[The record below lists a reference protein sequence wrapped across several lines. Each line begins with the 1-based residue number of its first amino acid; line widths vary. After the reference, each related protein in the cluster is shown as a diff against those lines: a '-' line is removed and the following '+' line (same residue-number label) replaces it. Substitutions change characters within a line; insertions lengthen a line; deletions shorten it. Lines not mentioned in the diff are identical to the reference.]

1 MTVSHR
7 SPRGK
12 PLTRRMVDVALAAI
26 ILGAGAPEDGAS
38 AQPQAA
44 DAAAETSAITTAQLI
59 DLLVKSHVLSRTQ
72 VNSVL
77 QKAQR
82 DAAAPGR
89 PAPARAAKAAKG
101 TAAET
106 AAAEPAVPPGTVRV
120 TYVPE
125 STRLE
130 IAADVKQ
137 QVMQEAQDEG
147 WAAPNE
153 TPEWV
158 RRVRISGDVR
168 LRGESD
174 MFGRNN
180 FNQFPNFNSING
192 LPNGF
197 DVNTTTNPN
206 LPPLLNTTENR
217 TRYRLRARLDVAATV
232 ADWIDADIRIGTG
245 NDSQPV
251 SLNQTLGQPGDF
263 SKYSLW
269 LDRAYIRM
277 HPTDYITLNA
287 GRSPN
292 PFWTTNLLYYDDL
305 NFDGVSAQTAYQFSH
320 ALGGFLNLGAFPVF
334 NTDFNFGTNNEVKTA
349 SHDSYLFAIQGG
361 GDWKINDDTKAKI
374 GVGYFSYS
382 NIQGS
387 ESTPCFNPVAVGSC
401 DTDDSKP
408 GFVQFGNTLFPIRN
422 ILQDPSTPNGA
433 QPQLFGLASQFR
445 LLDVRAQLALTNFH
459 PIDVVIDGDYVK
471 NLAFNRT
478 DIVNR
483 GPSNNLG
490 SNSAYQ
496 GGDTGY
502 LVSISVGHQVLEKLW
517 DWNAS
522 IAYKYLET
530 DAVLDALTD
539 PDFHLG
545 GTNAKG
551 YILTG
556 NLGIAHNAYVSA
568 KLLSANQVSGP
579 TYANDVLQIDLN
591 ARF

>member
-1 MTVSHR
+1 
-7 SPRGK
+7 
-12 PLTRRMVDVALAAI
+12 
-26 ILGAGAPEDGAS
+26 
-38 AQPQAA
+38 
-44 DAAAETSAITTAQLI
+44 
-59 DLLVKSHVLSRTQ
+59 LVKSHVLSRAQ

-77 QKAQR
+77 QKAQH
-82 DAAAPGR
+82 DATAPGR
-89 PAPARAAKAAKG
+89 PAPARTAKAAKG
-101 TAAET
+101 AAPET
-106 AAAEPAVPPGTVRV
+106 AGAEPVVPPGTVRV

-153 TPEWV
+153 TPDWV

-174 MFGRNN
+174 MFGKGN
-180 FNQFPNFNSING
+180 FNQFPNFNSINS
-192 LPNGF
+192 LANGF
-197 DVNTTTNPN
+197 DVNTATNPN

-263 SKYSLW
+263 SKYALW
-269 LDRAYIRM
+269 LDRAYIKM
-277 HPTDYITLNA
+277 HPTDYLTINA

-305 NFDGVSAQTAYQFSH
+305 NFDGISAQTAYQFSH
-320 ALGGFLNLGAFPVF
+320 ALGGFLNFGAFPVF
-334 NTDFNFGTNNEVKTA
+334 NTDFNFGTNNTVKTA
-349 SHDSYLFAIQGG
+349 SHDSYLFAVQGG
-361 GDWKINDDTKAKI
+361 GDWKINEDTKAKI

-387 ESTPCFNPVAVGSC
+387 ESTPCFNPVALGSC
-401 DTDDSKP
+401 NTDDSKP
-408 GFVQFGNTLFPIRN
+408 GFVQFGNTLFPLRN
-422 ILQDPSTPNGA
+422 ITQDPSTPNGA
-433 QPQLFGLASQFR
+433 QPQLFGLASKFN
-445 LLDVRAQLALTNFH
+445 LLDIRAQLALTNFH
-459 PIDVVIDGDYVK
+459 PIDIIIDGDYVK
-471 NLAFNRT
+471 NLAFNRN

-483 GPSNNLG
+483 GPSNNIG

-522 IAYKYLET
+522 VAYKYLET

-556 NLGIAHNAYVSA
+556 NLGIARNAFVSA